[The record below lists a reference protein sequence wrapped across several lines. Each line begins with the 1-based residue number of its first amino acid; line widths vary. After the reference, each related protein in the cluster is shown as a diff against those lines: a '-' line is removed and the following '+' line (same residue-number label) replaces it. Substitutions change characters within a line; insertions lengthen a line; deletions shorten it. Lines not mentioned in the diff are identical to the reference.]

1 MTQNAAYPRREDAHL
16 YKPVRLDPCS
26 HANEHRA
33 EPRHE
38 FQQ

>member
-1 MTQNAAYPRREDAHL
+1 MTQNAAYPRRDDAHL
-16 YKPVRLDPCS
+16 YKPVRLHPCS